1 MEETLT
7 IKQVAKYLNLKE
19 RTVRNHIYD
28 WGFFKM
34 AGSRV
39 WRVYPSDLV
48 KNRRKENNMR
58 RLCVQVGDSEKRKC
72 RSEKTNSA
80 YGKSILPRR
89 AASEFDAVVKRLK
102 RN

>member
-34 AGSRV
+34 TGSRV
-39 WRVYPSDLV
+39 WRIHKSDLDLL
-48 KNRRKENNMR
+48 KKRSDNAD
-58 RLCVQVGDSEKRKC
+58 RLALSVEEVQLC
-72 RSEKTNSA
+72 RSTKETKMARGGLISQPQA
-80 YGKSILPRR
+80 VKEL
-89 AASEFDAVVKRLK
+89 DAQLARL
-102 RN
+102 

>member
-39 WRVYPSDLV
+39 WRIHKSDLDLL
-48 KNRRKENNMR
+48 KKRSDNAD
-58 RLCVQVGDSEKRKC
+58 RLALSVEEVQLC
-72 RSEKTNSA
+72 RSTKETKTA
-80 YGKSILPRR
+80 RGGLILQPQ
-89 AASEFDAVVKRLK
+89 AVKELDAQLARL
-102 RN
+102 